1 MLVEELYAGGI
12 AGYAIRDDAS
22 RSIKVRSAADGDQ
35 SMNSRV
41 SAGTDAYP
49 TQWQSVAQTRDGV
62 QYRIRPIRS
71 DDTERERAF
80 IVGLS
85 DASLHNRIM
94 GGLHEPSPAML
105 ERCVHVDYRNAMAFV
120 ALMGDGGNESIIGVA
135 RYSRSANAN
144 EGEFAVVVTDAW
156 QSRGIAT
163 TLLHRLFEYA
173 KIQGLTRMRGTILAT
188 NAQMLSFSRS
198 FGMQIQCAHED
209 ATLMEA
215 LYKH

>member
-1 MLVEELYAGGI
+1 VAPT
-12 AGYAIRDDAS
+12 
-22 RSIKVRSAADGDQ
+22 RSNA
-35 SMNSRV
+35 
-41 SAGTDAYP
+41 
-49 TQWQSVAQTRDGV
+49 

-163 TLLHRLFEYA
+163 TVLHRLFEYA

-188 NAQMLSFSRS
+188 NASMLNFSRS
-198 FGMQIQCAHED
+198 FGMQIQCSHED
-209 ATLMEA
+209 GTLMEA
-215 LYKH
+215 FYDLR